1 MSKQNEQGDVLLS
14 RKVKK
19 LLSDAYASGWR
30 KSKKHQKRTNFLG
43 LNRKEINKIFE
54 VWYYSKMWHRIH
66 EPQADKEQNII
77 NP

>member
-1 MSKQNEQGDVLLS
+1 MSKQNEQRDILFS

-66 EPQADKEQNII
+66 EPQADKEQKII